1 MMKRKS
7 DKSSKA
13 SFQEERKNLLKEKV
27 NKGYQRLQ
35 SGWAQWMLRRTVGI
49 SPNKMRL
56 ILAAFV
62 LVIGSYC
69 AWLTY
74 AGITGK
80 SATFFSVTP
89 IKKPSHTTTSDS
101 LVTAMP
107 KLSDSEYQRIRRF
120 RGYMDSLAGS
130 PTGKRMYDSII
141 RHRPGLM
148 DSILYIEKYYGQHK
162 NK

>member
-1 MMKRKS
+1 MKRKS
-7 DKSSKA
+7 DKSSKTPL
-13 SFQEERKNLLKEKV
+13 QEERKNLLKEKV
-27 NKGYQRLQ
+27 NKGYQRVQ
-35 SGWAQWMLRRTVGI
+35 SGWVQWMLRRTVGI
-49 SPNKMRL
+49 SPNKMRW
-56 ILAAFV
+56 ILASFV

-80 SATFFSVTP
+80 TATFFSVTP
-89 IKKPSHTTTSDS
+89 IKTPSHATTTDS

-107 KLSDSEYQRIRRF
+107 KLSDNEYQRIRKF

-130 PTGKRMYDSII
+130 QTGKRRYDSII
-141 RHRPGLM
+141 RDRPGLM
-148 DSILYIEKYYGQHK
+148 DSIHYIEKYYGQLK